1 MVGSLQKA
9 AILPF
14 SAVRTFLPAVVY
26 GGRPDGIKILP
37 INHSPIRL
45 ESVQRGG
52 WLQHAEGRR
61 QTRAI
66 SEYASS
72 KYVSPPR
79 AIPSDPERGPKG
91 RVEGES
97 RESRGVERW
106 LAACRRMSS

>member
-45 ESVQRGG
+45 ESVQRG
-52 WLQHAEGRR
+52 
-61 QTRAI
+61 
-66 SEYASS
+66 
-72 KYVSPPR
+72 
-79 AIPSDPERGPKG
+79 
-91 RVEGES
+91 
-97 RESRGVERW
+97 RW
-106 LAACRRMSS
+106 